1 MQLYTSI
8 EARRQVRASW
18 KKQEQYIYILLTET
32 RRKKHKTGEPSSDH
46 GDGAR
51 SHCHHRKPLFLAVH
65 CIHLRRKFSGR
76 LAPPHAR
83 GDDNDEQGETN
94 EIWNGEA
101 TSLLQHFSC
110 HWLWHAVNSLL
121 DNQTF
126 NFSFVPDIFAPDT
139 NEGIWYNIPSQGC
152 VGDSSK
158 PSGTNASHLYQD
170 MIYSSTNVD

>member
-18 KKQEQYIYILLTET
+18 KKQERYIYILLTET

-126 NFSFVPDIFAPDT
+126 NFSFVPDFLPPIQMRAFGTTSLHRDA
-139 NEGIWYNIPSQGC
+139 
-152 VGDSSK
+152 
-158 PSGTNASHLYQD
+158 SGTPPNHPVQ
-170 MIYSSTNVD
+170 MPHICTRTWSTLVQM